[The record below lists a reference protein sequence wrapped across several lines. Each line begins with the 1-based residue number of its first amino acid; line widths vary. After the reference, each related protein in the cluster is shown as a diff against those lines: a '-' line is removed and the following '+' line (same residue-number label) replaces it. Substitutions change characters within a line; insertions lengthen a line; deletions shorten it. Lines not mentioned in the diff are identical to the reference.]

1 MLAPLAAHWE
11 DDVTRPTVRIGCGA
25 GYAGDRFDSGVRLAA
40 AGELDYIVLECL
52 AERTMGLAQQERR
65 ADPRRGY
72 GSSLPR
78 RMADLLPYCGR
89 KDDRR
94 LRMVTNLGAGNPMG
108 ALDETIRV
116 AKEVGL
122 TGLRVAAV
130 EGDDVLDRLAGLDR
144 PVTETGQPLAEILDE
159 VEWAHAYVGVEAILP
174 ALADDCDVVLGGRVA
189 DPSLFVAPMVHE
201 HGWAPDDWVRLG
213 RGTAAAH
220 LLECG
225 SSVTGGYFAEPGHK
239 DVPDIVHIGM
249 PIAEVD
255 ADGHAV
261 ISKTPGSGG
270 VVSVMSCREQ
280 MLYEIHDPSAYLTPD
295 VTADFSSVRLE
306 QVGADEVAL
315 RGASGTPRP
324 DELKVILGMSQGY
337 IGEGQMSYAGP
348 RALDRARLG
357 VDIVIERLRE
367 VHGIDPSDTRV
378 EIIGLDA
385 MLGSI
390 GRRITSNEPTDV
402 RLRVAARAPTEA
414 LARMVGHEVE
424 ALTVSGPAGGG
435 GKRSTVVRSV
445 AVRST
450 TIPREAVATTVR
462 VEEV

>member
-1 MLAPLAAHWE
+1 M
-11 DDVTRPTVRIGCGA
+11 GCGA

-40 AGELDYIVLECL
+40 DGRLDYLVLECL

-65 ADPRRGY
+65 ADPRKGY
-72 GSSLPR
+72 GNSLPR
-78 RMADLLPYCGR
+78 RMTDLLPFCGR
-89 KDDRR
+89 QGERGLR
-94 LRMVTNLGAGNPMG
+94 LITNLGAANPGG
-108 ALDETIRV
+108 ALEEALRV
-116 AKEVGL
+116 AKDSGV
-122 TGLRVAAV
+122 TGLRMAAV
-130 EGDDVLDRLAGLDR
+130 EGDDVLDRLSGLDR
-144 PVTETGQPLAEILDE
+144 TVQETGQPLADILDE
-159 VEWAHAYVGVEAILP
+159 VEWAHAYIGAEAILP
-174 ALADDCDVVLGGRVA
+174 ALAEDCDVVLSGRVA
-189 DPSLFVAPMVHE
+189 DPSLFVAPLMHE
-201 HGWAPDDWVRLG
+201 HGWSTDDWVRIG

-270 VVSVMSCREQ
+270 LVSVMSCREQ
-280 MLYEIHDPSAYLTPD
+280 MLYEIHDPAAYLTPD
-295 VTADFSSVRLE
+295 VTADFSAVRLE
-306 QVGADEVAL
+306 QVDSDEVAV
-315 RGASGTPRP
+315 RGASGTSRP
-324 DELKVILGMSQGY
+324 DELKVILGMSQGF

-357 VDIVIERLRE
+357 VDIVLQRLEE
-367 VHGIDPSDTRV
+367 VHGIDRSDTHV
-378 EIIGLDA
+378 EVIGHDA

-390 GRRITSNEPTDV
+390 GRRITEHEPTDV

-450 TIPREAVATTVR
+450 TIPRDMVPTTVR